1 MSLIMI
7 KSIFPLLMLVSLC
20 SAGQNRPNIIYI
32 MADDMGYADLGCY
45 GRKDYQTPNLDKL
58 ASEGIKFTQAYSGAA
73 LCTPTRAS
81 FMTGR
86 YPARTPVGLVEPLTG
101 SNKDSLRGLTQEYS
115 SFPTLLQKNGYKTFL
130 VGKWHLGFL
139 PAFSPRKNGFDEFY
153 GCHGDAIDYNAHT
166 NPMGHPDFYE
176 NETPVSPGG
185 YTTDLLRDRTVEI
198 LKRKHTKPFY
208 ISLMFTAPHWPW
220 QKPGDSTYPLTMKN
234 WVSGGSAETFAL
246 MMKSMDDAVGKI
258 MQTLD
263 EQNLASNTVV
273 IFTSDNGGE
282 KYSDMGPFS
291 GDKASLFEGGIRVPA
306 FVRWPGKI
314 PANSSTPQA
323 VITMDWTATILALAN
338 APADPRFPLD
348 GINLIPILI
357 HKKKPVDRT
366 FYWRLFQRSKEN
378 AMLEGNWKYL
388 RNEKGEYL
396 FDILKDPGEKN
407 DLKDKQIKVFT
418 RLKNKFQDWEK
429 TVLQPIPLD

>member
-1 MSLIMI
+1 
-7 KSIFPLLMLVSLC
+7 
-20 SAGQNRPNIIYI
+20 
-32 MADDMGYADLGCY
+32 
-45 GRKDYQTPNLDKL
+45 
-58 ASEGIKFTQAYSGAA
+58 
-73 LCTPTRAS
+73 
-81 FMTGR
+81 
-86 YPARTPVGLVEPLTG
+86 
-101 SNKDSLRGLTQEYS
+101 
-115 SFPTLLQKNGYKTFL
+115 
-130 VGKWHLGFL
+130 
-139 PAFSPRKNGFDEFY
+139 
-153 GCHGDAIDYNAHT
+153 
-166 NPMGHPDFYE
+166 
-176 NETPVSPGG
+176 
-185 YTTDLLRDRTVEI
+185 
-198 LKRKHTKPFY
+198 
-208 ISLMFTAPHWPW
+208 
-220 QKPGDSTYPLTMKN
+220 MKN

-407 DLKDKQIKVFT
+407 DLKDKEIKVFT